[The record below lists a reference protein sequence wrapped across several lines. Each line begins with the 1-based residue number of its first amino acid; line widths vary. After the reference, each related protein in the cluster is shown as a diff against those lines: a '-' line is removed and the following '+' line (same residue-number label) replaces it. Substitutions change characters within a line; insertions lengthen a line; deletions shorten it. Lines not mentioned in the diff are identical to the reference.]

1 MPRGTE
7 NSGRLAVLSKCKI
20 ITPCGTI
27 CLRILPDISDSK
39 AANYTPE
46 NAIGRSNPLLTYAY
60 SEPRMITTE
69 LHFMTTVTADINDNW
84 RSIRIIQS
92 LVYPGTATI
101 NGGAPFTPPP
111 VVKFIC
117 GNLLSTTATSPG
129 QPDGLC
135 LILKSYNIRYPT
147 NVAWDEQTYLPY
159 QFSISC
165 NWEVVYACKNL
176 PSNNCVSGMPC
187 TQSGPQ
193 QCTPITGVGIPYVSE
208 GSLKPIKG

>member
-7 NSGRLAVLSKCKI
+7 NSGRLAVLPNCKI

-39 AANYTPE
+39 AAHYAPE
-46 NAIGRSNPLLTYAY
+46 NAIGRSSPLITYAY
-60 SEPRMITTE
+60 SEPRMINTE
-69 LHFMTTVTADINDNW
+69 LHFMTTVTDDINDNW
-84 RSIRIIQS
+84 RAIRIIQS
-92 LVYPGTATI
+92 LVYPGTAVAD
-101 NGGAPFTPPP
+101 GAAPFTPPP

-117 GNLLSTTATSPG
+117 GGLLDGSN
-129 QPDGLC
+129 GLC

-176 PSNNCVSGMPC
+176 PSNNCL
-187 TQSGPQ
+187 TQSKPCNANSGCQ
-193 QCTPITGVGIPYVSE
+193 PITGIGIPYSSQ
-208 GSLKPIKG
+208 GSNLKPVTG

>member
-7 NSGRLAVLSKCKI
+7 NSGRLAVLDKCKI

-39 AANYTPE
+39 AAHYAPE
-46 NAIGRSNPLLTYAY
+46 NAIGRSNPLITYAY
-60 SEPRMITTE
+60 SEPRMINTE
-69 LHFMTTVTADINDNW
+69 LHFMTTMTADINDNW
-84 RSIRIIQS
+84 RAIRIIQS
-92 LVYPGTATI
+92 LVYPGAAVLD
-101 NGGAPFTPPP
+101 GGAPFTPPP

-117 GNLLSTTATSPG
+117 GDLLDGPN
-129 QPDGLC
+129 GLC

-147 NVAWDEQTYLPY
+147 NVAWDQQTYLPY

-176 PSNNCVSGMPC
+176 PSNNCVPTNPC
-187 TQSGPQ
+187 GQSGPQ
-193 QCTPITGVGIPYVSE
+193 SCQPVTGVGIPYVSE
-208 GSLKPIKG
+208 GSLKPVTG

>member
-7 NSGRLAVLSKCKI
+7 NSGRLAVLKNCKI

-39 AANYTPE
+39 SAHYAPE
-46 NAIGRSNPLLTYAY
+46 NAIGRSNPLITYAY

-69 LHFMTTVTADINDNW
+69 LHFMTTTTEDINDNW
-84 RSIRIIQS
+84 RAIRIIQS
-92 LVYPGTATI
+92 LVYPGTATVG
-101 NGGAPFTPPP
+101 GGAPFTPPP

-117 GNLLSTTATSPG
+117 GGLLDGSIGTVGTN
-129 QPDGLC
+129 GLC

-176 PSNNCVSGMPC
+176 PSNNCVSSKPC
-187 TQSGPQ
+187 TSSGPQ
-193 QCTPITGVGIPYVSE
+193 ECQPVTGVGIPYASM
-208 GSLKPIKG
+208 GINQKPITG